1 MPPCSQ
7 IEYTRR
13 SSGGQLSRCWSVS
26 HLRWRRVPRFLWTRC
41 CATSRLRFQPTSEHD
56 FEKNHKISSCDYCDL
71 QYKTTSRKRTESY
84 FVYCQVANSNL
95 MKTMN
100 GKETTSTTIINN
112 RPVTIK
118 TFKLEPGMT
127 LQNIPLP
134 PGTLVEPSAKVCT
147 KCPHLDLLDSKSVQ
161 PMYSRL

>member
-1 MPPCSQ
+1 MFSNRVHKE
-7 IEYTRR
+7 ILRR
-13 SSGGQLSRCWSVS
+13 STFEVLKSFPPQVATCPTFLVNQMLCNFSAPLPANKWTQLW
-26 HLRWRRVPRFLWTRC
+26 
-41 CATSRLRFQPTSEHD
+41 
-56 FEKNHKISSCDYCDL
+56 KKYHKIPFCDYCYL
-71 QYKTTSRKRTESY
+71 QYNTTPRNPTESE

-147 KCPHLDLLDSKSVQ
+147 KCPHLDLLDSKSVP
-161 PMYSRL
+161 PMCSRL

>member
-1 MPPCSQ
+1 MPACSQ

-13 SSGGQLSRCWSVS
+13 SSGGQLLRCWNLS

-41 CATSRLRFQPTSEHD
+41 CATSRLRFQPTSEHSFD
-56 FEKNHKISSCDYCDL
+56 KNYHKISSCDYCDL
-71 QYKTTSRKRTESY
+71 QYNTTPRYPTGSN
-84 FVYCQVANSNL
+84 FVYRQVANSNL

-147 KCPHLDLLDSKSVQ
+147 KCPHLDLLDSKSF
-161 PMYSRL
+161 PT

>member
-1 MPPCSQ
+1 MPACSQ

-13 SSGGQLSRCWSVS
+13 SSGGQLLRCWSLS

-41 CATSRLRFQPTSEHD
+41 CATSRLRFQPTSEHN
-56 FEKNHKISSCDYCDL
+56 FEKNITKYLFVTIVI
-71 QYKTTSRKRTESY
+71 QYNATPRNPTESN

-147 KCPHLDLLDSKSVQ
+147 KCPHLDLLDSKSVP
-161 PMYSRL
+161 PMCSRL